1 MKRKM
6 YYRIHGK
13 WKYKPEIS
21 DRTISMINNDIQFF
35 KDILS
40 ARGTLTERGYKE
52 LSKLLL
58 ERTSRIGNKNNK
70 G

>member
-13 WKYKPEIS
+13 WKYKPDIC
-21 DRTISMINNDIQFF
+21 DRNSSMIDKDIKFF

-40 ARGTLTERGYKE
+40 SRRTLSENGYKE
-52 LSKLLL
+52 LNRLLL
-58 ERTSRIGNKNNK
+58 ERSSRIGNNK
-70 G
+70 R

>member
-6 YYRIHGK
+6 YYRTHGK

-21 DRTISMINNDIQFF
+21 DRTISMINSDIQFF

-40 ARGTLTERGYKE
+40 TRGTLTECGYKE

-58 ERTSRIGNKNNK
+58 ERTSRIGNKK
-70 G
+70 Q